1 MVVYHSNPN
10 FPNSTPMLIV
20 GAVVASAPVNE
31 HINNEELAIKYA
43 HSAV

>member
-10 FPNSTPMLIV
+10 FPNSTLMLIV

-31 HINNEELAIKYA
+31 HINNEELAIKYV